1 MKLLI
6 EKINSICGAFI
17 VVVFIASIPH
27 FARDSIAI
35 FDSND
40 WWLKLDYIQ
49 YAFLYLV
56 SLTYAAE
63 ATNKVSL
70 VCFTLIRGIFK

>member
-6 EKINSICGAFI
+6 ENINSICGCFI

-35 FDSND
+35 FDSAD
-40 WWLKLDYIQ
+40 WWLILDYMQ
-49 YAFLYLV
+49 YAFLYLA

-63 ATNKVSL
+63 ATNNVSID
-70 VCFTLIRGIFK
+70 FGTLN